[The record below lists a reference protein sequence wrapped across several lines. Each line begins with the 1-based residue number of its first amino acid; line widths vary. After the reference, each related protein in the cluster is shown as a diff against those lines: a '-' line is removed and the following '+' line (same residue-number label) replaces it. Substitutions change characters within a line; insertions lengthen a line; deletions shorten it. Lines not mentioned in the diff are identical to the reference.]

1 MAAGSDL
8 TGRKPR
14 LGFAVKLLGRPGLKS
29 HDSRRWSNDPHLRVS
44 LSYLAEILDY
54 LRDNSIRMYR
64 MASALA
70 PYATHPDHPRF
81 HDQVEQSREL
91 LEQIGERVRDQGVRL
106 SFHPG
111 QFIVLNTPDDQL
123 AQRSMADLEL
133 QAGILEAMGLG
144 DEAVVVTHVGGV
156 YGDRRAARARF
167 VRRFELLSEV
177 ARRRLVVEN
186 DDSRFGVADVLAIHH
201 LTGIRVVFDAHH
213 HRCYDR
219 DGIPPTEASK
229 GCLETWAS
237 SAAPPKVHFSSP
249 RTDWGFRQGVEA
261 GAKRRPLSAHAEFI
275 DPFAFIDFFRPIA
288 QWAPDVML
296 EAKAKDIALLQL
308 RGDLETHAPDL
319 AELFDIRRQTASM
332 AAQPTWT
339 SPAF

>member
-1 MAAGSDL
+1 MAD
-8 TGRKPR
+8 KPKPITPR
-14 LGFAVKLLGRPGLKS
+14 PKLGFAVKLLGRSDLKS

-44 LSYLAEILDY
+44 LGYLAEILKY
-54 LRDNSIRMYR
+54 LRDNQIRMYR

-70 PYATHPDHPRF
+70 PYATHPEHPQF
-81 HDQVEQSREL
+81 HNQVEQSQEL
-91 LEQIGERVRDQGVRL
+91 LEQIGRTARDQGVRL

-111 QFIVLNTPDDQL
+111 QFIVLNTPDDEL
-123 AQRSMADLEL
+123 AQRSMADIEL
-133 QAGILEAMGLG
+133 QAGILEAMGLS

-156 YGDRRAARARF
+156 YGDRRAARVRF

-201 LTGIRVVFDAHH
+201 LTGVRVVFDAHH

-219 DGIPPTEASK
+219 DGIPVAEAARS
-229 GCLETWAS
+229 CLQTWS
-237 SAAPPKVHFSSP
+237 SSTATPKMHFSSP

-261 GAKRRPLSAHAEFI
+261 GSTRRPLSAHAEFI
-275 DPFAFIDFFRPIA
+275 DPFAFIDFYRPIA

-296 EAKAKDIALLQL
+296 EAKAKDMALLQL
-308 RGDLETHAPDL
+308 RRDLETLAPDL
-319 AELFDIRRQTASM
+319 AELFDVQSQTTSK
-332 AAQPTWT
+332 AA
-339 SPAF
+339 